1 MKIGDLNKR
10 VTLQYKTRVADGM
23 GGFTETW
30 TDAATVS
37 AAIWP
42 TSAKEMVQA
51 NSTTMVVS
59 HRIRIRYRRD
69 IKGSWRVKFG
79 NRYFAIVGGP
89 INPEE
94 KNEWLDL
101 MVKEAA

>member
-1 MKIGDLNKR
+1 MKIGDINKR
-10 VTLQYKTRVADGM
+10 VTLQRKTRVADGM
-23 GGFTETW
+23 GGFTESW
-30 TDAATVS
+30 ADGATVF

-42 TSAKEMVQA
+42 TSARELIQA
-51 NSTTMVVS
+51 NSTAMVVS

-69 IKGSWRVKFG
+69 VKGSYRVKFG
-79 NRYFAIVGGP
+79 NRYFAIVSI

-101 MVKEAA
+101 MCKEAA

>member
-10 VTLQYKTRVADGM
+10 VTLQHKTRVADGM
-23 GGFTETW
+23 GGFSESYS
-30 TDAATVS
+30 DAATVF
-37 AAIWP
+37 AAIRP
-42 TSAKEMVQA
+42 TTAKELVQA
-51 NSTTMVVS
+51 NSTAMVVS

-69 IKGSWRVKFG
+69 VKGSYRVKFG
-79 NRYFAIVGGP
+79 NRYFAIVSI

-101 MVKEAA
+101 MCKEAA